1 MTYGNTRR
9 FDAPLDEMEPRVR
22 AALQERGF
30 GVLTEI
36 DVAATL
42 KEKLGI
48 DREPYRIL
56 GACNPN
62 LAHQAIEA
70 EPDVGLL
77 LPCNV
82 ILYRDGA
89 ETVVSFVD
97 PHAMLGVAGADGLD
111 DLADEAAGLLS
122 EALAAV

>member
-9 FDAPLDEMEPRVR
+9 FDAPLDELEPRVR
-22 AALQERGF
+22 TALAERGF
-30 GVLTEI
+30 GILTEI

-42 KEKLGI
+42 REKLGI

-56 GACNPN
+56 GACNPT
-62 LAHQAIEA
+62 LANQAIEA

-82 ILYRDGA
+82 ILYRDGE

-97 PHAMLGVAGADGLD
+97 PHAMLGVATAEGLD
-111 DLADEAAGLLS
+111 HLADEAAALLG